1 MQKNFRDADKRGVSE
16 EQKLHSTDEQ
26 LAAIQEEM
34 TSCETAMSEL
44 EYRLPEEKS
53 MEAELADR
61 FKGQGELTNE
71 MALAFIDAVYLY
83 PDRRVEIK
91 WKFEDMFL

>member
-1 MQKNFRDADKRGVSE
+1 MWKS
-16 EQKLHSTDEQ
+16 STDEQ

-44 EYRLPEEKS
+44 
-53 MEAELADR
+53 
-61 FKGQGELTNE
+61 TNE
-71 MALAFIDAVYLY
+71 MALPFIDAVYLY

-91 WKFEDMFL
+91 WKFKDMFL